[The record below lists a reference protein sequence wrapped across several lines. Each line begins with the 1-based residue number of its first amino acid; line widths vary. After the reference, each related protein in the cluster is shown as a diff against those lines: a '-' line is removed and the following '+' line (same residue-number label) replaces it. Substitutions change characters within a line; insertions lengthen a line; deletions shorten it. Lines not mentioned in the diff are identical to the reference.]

1 LRLIADLP
9 STPER
14 ARQELELQIAL
25 AGALR
30 SAKAFS
36 HPEVAEAFERARSA
50 VSESGE
56 AGTISHFSVLFG
68 LFGTKFHGG
77 QPRAGL
83 EHAREFLSLAQ
94 TQADSGRLVAGYQ
107 ILGLALITV
116 GDYAAAFPELEHGAK
131 LYDSEKHR
139 MLPFQIASDPGVTML
154 GSWALGLWHQGYPE
168 RAGKAAQKV
177 LRYAHR
183 QDAHPYHSLGLAL
196 HLIGMT
202 AIAARRV
209 SEAEVLGSE
218 AITVGSE
225 HGFPTVSGSGLILQG
240 WAQAHRG

>member
-1 LRLIADLP
+1 
-9 STPER
+9 
-14 ARQELELQIAL
+14 
-25 AGALR
+25 
-30 SAKAFS
+30 
-36 HPEVAEAFERARSA
+36 
-50 VSESGE
+50 
-56 AGTISHFSVLFG
+56 
-68 LFGTKFHGG
+68 
-77 QPRAGL
+77 
-83 EHAREFLSLAQ
+83 
-94 TQADSGRLVAGYQ
+94 
-107 ILGLALITV
+107 
-116 GDYAAAFPELEHGAK
+116 
-131 LYDSEKHR
+131 